1 VFTVRDALVPR
12 RSLPQDGAAPAPGL
26 PARICSYI
34 ARQLESAGERRRMT
48 RIRRR
53 PAALH
58 VLLRS
63 ARTVLIV
70 CHGNI
75 IRSPFAARLMAQMLS
90 ARGSIRVLSAGMA
103 ARPGRPPDPGAVVA
117 ASRLGVDLRDHKASA
132 MTAEMV
138 SGADVIFVMDMFQ
151 LVAMRKRFPPARGR
165 TFLMAALCR
174 DLPLEI
180 RDPFGADA
188 AAIQECYTCIVRTV
202 SAIVRVIAG
211 EG

>member
-1 VFTVRDALVPR
+1 
-12 RSLPQDGAAPAPGL
+12 
-26 PARICSYI
+26 
-34 ARQLESAGERRRMT
+34 
-48 RIRRR
+48 
-53 PAALH
+53 
-58 VLLRS
+58 
-63 ARTVLIV
+63 
-70 CHGNI
+70 
-75 IRSPFAARLMAQMLS
+75 MAQMLS
-90 ARGSIRVLSAGMA
+90 ARGSIRVASAGMD

-165 TFLMAALCR
+165 TFLMATLCR

-180 RDPFGADA
+180 RDPFGGDA
-188 AAIQECYTCIVRTV
+188 AAIQECYACIARTV